1 MIGGAM
7 FKSYLKVAVRN
18 FLRRPGFSLI
28 NVLGLAVGVAC
39 CLLILLFVRDEMSF
53 DRHNEKLDRIYRVGL
68 SAFVNNNA
76 LDAVY
81 TPSPM
86 AKGLVDEIPEV
97 EAAARVR
104 RYGFPVLR
112 HGEKVFSE
120 ERVYWVDNAFFDIFT
135 VPFVAGDPKTALQEP
150 LTIVLTRTMARK
162 YFGDGPALG
171 RVLNADGTRDYIV
184 TGVVEDPPRN
194 SHFHYDFLAS
204 METNPDSRSPVWIN
218 NSYLTYFLLRE
229 GAAAGAVEGK
239 LAGLVRKH
247 VGPQVQAAIGIT
259 LDQFLETGG
268 RYDYFIQPVKDIHLR
283 SHYDGEL
290 EPNSDIAYV
299 YIFSIVALG
308 ILAVAVV
315 NFVNLATAR
324 SARRARE
331 VGIRKTLGSHRA
343 RLVRQFLVESVL
355 TAFLA
360 VVLALLLVQVLLPA
374 FNRVTGKP
382 LAMPYLENP
391 FVLPGL
397 LGLALVVGVLAGTYP
412 AFFLASFDP
421 AAVLKTETAGRTR
434 KSRLRNVLVV
444 FQFAVSVVLVVGTLV
459 VRRQMDYVRTRNL
472 GFNKD
477 QIVVVEKV
485 DDIRNQIRAFK
496 QALLANPRV
505 LAASNTGDLIGDDFD
520 GSVFK
525 LAGAAGEENHLFN
538 SLETDEDFAKVYEI
552 QMASGRYFEV
562 GRPTDAGAV
571 VINERAARE
580 LGLTEAAGQQIV
592 APGPTPEQS
601 RTLTLVG
608 IVKDF
613 HFQSLHSE
621 IRPLILGNYGEQGVG
636 RFLSV
641 RVRPEAIRETID
653 FIDRTWRAF
662 AGNQAFEYQFFDD
675 HFARLYRADERT
687 GRVFLAFSMLA
698 AFVAGLGLFGLS
710 AFVAEQRTKE
720 IGIRKTLGA
729 SVGGVGLLLAGQFAK
744 WVLVANLV
752 AWPLGY
758 FFMHRWLRKFAY
770 RAALSP
776 WLFLQASFVVLVFAL
791 LTVSYQTIKAAT
803 ADPVKSLKYE

>member
-1 MIGGAM
+1 MIGGEM
-7 FKSYLKVAVRN
+7 FRNYLKVAIRN
-18 FLRRPGFSLI
+18 FLKRPGFSLI

-39 CLLILLFVRDEMSF
+39 CLLIMLFVRDEMSF
-53 DRHNEKLDRIYRVGL
+53 DRHNERLDRIYRVGL

-76 LDAVY
+76 LEAVY

-97 EAAARVR
+97 EAASRVR
-104 RYGFPVLR
+104 RFGFPVFR
-112 HGEKVFSE
+112 YGDKVFSE

-135 VPFVAGDPKTALQEP
+135 VPFIAGDPRTALKDP

-162 YFGDGPALG
+162 YFGDEAALG
-171 RVLNADGTRDYIV
+171 RVLNADGSRDYIV

-204 METNPDSRSPVWIN
+204 VETYPDSRSPVWIN
-218 NSYLTYFLLRE
+218 NSYLTYYLLRE
-229 GAAAGAVEGK
+229 GAAAGAVEAK
-239 LAGLVRKH
+239 LAGLVGKH
-247 VGPQVQAAIGIT
+247 VGPQIQAAIGIT
-259 LDQFLETGG
+259 LEEFLASGG
-268 RYDYFIQPVKDIHLR
+268 RYEYFIQPAKDIHLR
-283 SHYDGEL
+283 SQYKGEL
-290 EPNSDIAYV
+290 EPNGDIAIV

-308 ILAVAVV
+308 ILAVAVI

-331 VGIRKTLGSHRA
+331 VGIRKTLGSHRG

-355 TAFLA
+355 MAFLA
-360 VVLALLLVQVLLPA
+360 VLLALLLVQALLPA
-374 FNRVTGKP
+374 FNRVTGKA
-382 LAMPYLENP
+382 LAMPYADSP
-391 FVLPGL
+391 WTIPGL
-397 LGLALVVGVLAGTYP
+397 LALVLAVGILAGTYP

-434 KSRLRNVLVV
+434 KSRLRNGLVV
-444 FQFAVSVVLVVGTLV
+444 FQFAVSVVLIIGTVV
-459 VRRQMDYVRTRNL
+459 VRRQMDYVRTRDL

-485 DDIRNQIRAFK
+485 DDIGNQIRAFK

-505 LAASNTGDLIGDDFD
+505 LGASNSGDLIGDNFD

-525 LAGAAGEENHLFN
+525 LAGATGEENHLFN
-538 SLETDEDFAKVYEI
+538 SLATDEDFAKVYEI
-552 QMASGRYFEV
+552 EMASGRYFEA
-562 GRPTDAGAV
+562 GRQADARVV
-571 VINERAARE
+571 VINEKAARE
-580 LGLTEAAGQQIV
+580 LGIAEAAGQQIV
-592 APGPTPEQS
+592 AVGPTPEQS
-601 RTLTLVG
+601 QTLTLVG

-621 IRPLILGNYGEQGVG
+621 IRPLILGCYGEREFG

-641 RVRPEAIRETID
+641 RVRPENIRETID
-653 FIDRTWRAF
+653 FIDRTWRGM

-675 HFARLYRADERT
+675 HFARLYQADERT
-687 GRVFLAFSMLA
+687 GRVFLAFSVLA

-744 WVLVANLV
+744 WVLVANLI

-758 FFMHRWLRKFAY
+758 YFMHRWLQKFAY

-776 WLFLQASFVVLVFAL
+776 LLFLSASLLVLAFAI
-791 LTVSYQTIKAAT
+791 LTVSYQTVKAAT

>member
-1 MIGGAM
+1 M
-7 FKSYLKVAVRN
+7 FRNYLKVAVRN

-53 DRHNEKLDRIYRVGL
+53 DRHNERIDRIYRAGL
-68 SAFVNNNA
+68 SAFINNNA
-76 LDAVY
+76 IEAVF

-97 EAAARVR
+97 EAASRVR
-104 RYGFPVLR
+104 NFGFPVFR

-120 ERVYWVDNAFFDIFT
+120 ERVYWVDNAFFEIFT
-135 VPFVAGDPKTALQEP
+135 VPFVAGDPRTALREP

-171 RVLNADGTRDYIV
+171 QVLNADGRRDYVV

-194 SHFHYDFLAS
+194 AHFHYDFLAS
-204 METNPDSRSPVWIN
+204 VETYPDSRSPVWVN
-218 NSYLTYFLLRE
+218 NNYLTYFLLRE
-229 GAAAGAVEGK
+229 GARAEAVKAK
-239 LAGLVRKH
+239 LSGLVRKF

-259 LDQFLETGG
+259 LDQFVASGG

-283 SHYDGEL
+283 SHYQGEL

-299 YIFSIVALG
+299 YIFSVVALG
-308 ILAVAVV
+308 ILAVAVI

-331 VGIRKTLGSHRA
+331 VGIRKTLGSHRS

-355 TAFLA
+355 MAFLA
-360 VVLALLLVQVLLPA
+360 VLLALLLVQVLLPA
-374 FNRVTGKP
+374 FNQITGKT
-382 LAMPYLENP
+382 LAMPYAESP
-391 FVLPGL
+391 YAIPGL
-397 LGLALVVGVLAGTYP
+397 LALVLVVGVLAGTYP

-421 AAVLKTETAGRTR
+421 ATVLKTETAGRSR

-444 FQFAVSVVLVVGTLV
+444 FQFAVSVILIIGTFV
-459 VRRQMDYVRTRNL
+459 VRRQMDYVRTRDL

-477 QIVVVEKV
+477 QVVVVEKV
-485 DDIRNQIRAFK
+485 DDIGNQIQAFK
-496 QALLANPRV
+496 QALLANPRI
-505 LAASNTGDLIGDDFD
+505 LSASNTEELIGDDF
-520 GSVFK
+520 GSSVFK
-525 LAGAAGEENHLFN
+525 LAGAAGEENHL
-538 SLETDEDFAKVYEI
+538 LYTIRTDEDFAKAYEI
-552 QMASGRYFEV
+552 ELASGRYFEA
-562 GRPTDAGAV
+562 GRPTDAEAV
-571 VINERAARE
+571 VINETAARE
-580 LGLTEAAGQQIV
+580 IGVTDAAGQQIV
-592 APGPTPEQS
+592 AVGPTPAQS

-608 IVKDF
+608 ILKDF
-613 HFQSLHSE
+613 HFQSLHDE
-621 IRPLILGNYGEQGVG
+621 IRPLIMNYYAQQGFG

-641 RVRPEAIRETID
+641 RVRPENIRETVD
-653 FIDRTWRAF
+653 FMDRTWRGF
-662 AGNQAFEYQFFDD
+662 AGNQAFEYKFFDD
-675 HFARLYRADERT
+675 HFARLYQADERT
-687 GRVFLAFSMLA
+687 GRIFLAFSILA

-729 SVGGVGLLLAGQFAK
+729 SVGGVSLLLAGQFAK
-744 WVLVANLV
+744 WVLAANV
-752 AWPLGY
+752 IAWPLGY
-758 FFMHRWLRKFAY
+758 YFMHRWLEKFAY

-776 WLFLQASFVVLVFAL
+776 LLFLLASLLVLAFAL
-791 LTVSYQTIKAAT
+791 LTVSYQTVKAAT

>member
-1 MIGGAM
+1 M
-7 FKSYLKVAVRN
+7 FRNYLKVAVRN

-39 CLLILLFVRDEMSF
+39 CLIILLFVRDEMSF
-53 DRHNEKLDRIYRVGL
+53 DRHNERLDRIYRVGL
-68 SAFVNNNA
+68 SAFVNNNV

-86 AKGLVDEIPEV
+86 AKGLIEEVPEV
-97 EAAARVR
+97 EAASRVR
-104 RYGFPVLR
+104 RFSFPVFR

-135 VPFVAGDPKTALQEP
+135 VPFVAGDPRTALKDP
-150 LTIVLTRTMARK
+150 LTIVLTRTMAHK
-162 YFGDGPALG
+162 YFGDEPAVG
-171 RVLNADGTRDYIV
+171 QVLKADGERDYII

-204 METNPDSRSPVWIN
+204 IETYPDSRSPIWIN
-218 NSYLTYFLLRE
+218 NSYVTYFLLRE
-229 GAAAGAVEGK
+229 GVAAEVVEDK
-239 LAGLVRKH
+239 LAGLIRKH
-247 VGPQVQAAIGIT
+247 VGPQIQAAIGIT
-259 LDQFLETGG
+259 LDQFLGSGG

-283 SHYDGEL
+283 SHYDGEF

-331 VGIRKTLGSHRA
+331 VGIRKTLGSHRG
-343 RLVRQFLVESVL
+343 RLVRQFLVESVM

-360 VVLALLLVQVLLPA
+360 VLLALLLVQVLLPA

-382 LAMPYLENP
+382 LAMPYAESP

-397 LGLALVVGVLAGTYP
+397 LALVLVVGVLAGAYP
-412 AFFLASFDP
+412 ALFLASFDP
-421 AAVLKTETAGRTR
+421 AAVLKTETAGRSR

-444 FQFAVSVVLVVGTLV
+444 FQFSVSVVLIIGTFV
-459 VRRQMDYVRTRNL
+459 VRRQMDYVRTRDL

-485 DDIRNQIRAFK
+485 DDIGDRIQAFK
-496 QALLANPRV
+496 QALLANPRI
-505 LAASNTGDLIGDDFD
+505 LGAANTDDLIGDDFD

-525 LAGAAGEENHLFN
+525 LAGATGEENHLFN
-538 SLETDEDFAKVYEI
+538 SLRTDEDFAKVYEI
-552 QMASGRYFEV
+552 EMASGRYFEAE
-562 GRPTDAGAV
+562 RPTDAQAV
-571 VINERAARE
+571 VINEKAARE
-580 LGLTEAAGQQIV
+580 LGLVEAAGQQIV

-601 RTLTLVG
+601 QTLVLIG

-613 HFQSLHSE
+613 HFQSLHTE
-621 IRPLILGNYGEQGVG
+621 IRPLVLGSYGEREFG

-641 RVRPEAIRETID
+641 RVRPENIRETIA
-653 FIDRTWRAF
+653 FMDRTWRGM

-687 GRVFLAFSMLA
+687 GRVFLAFSILA

-729 SVGGVGLLLAGQFAK
+729 SVGEVGLLLAGQFAK

-758 FFMHRWLRKFAY
+758 FFMRRWLQKFAY

>member
-1 MIGGAM
+1 M
-7 FKSYLKVAVRN
+7 FRNYLKVAVRN
-18 FLRRPGFSLI
+18 FVRRPGFSLI

-39 CLLILLFVRDEMSF
+39 CLLILLFVRDETSY
-53 DRHNEKLDRIYRVGL
+53 DRHNERLDRMYRVGL
-68 SAFVNNNA
+68 SAFVNNNSIE
-76 LDAVY
+76 AVH

-86 AKGLVDEIPEV
+86 AKGLVDEVPEV
-97 EAAARVR
+97 EAATRVR
-104 RYGFPVLR
+104 SFGFPVFR
-112 HGEKVFSE
+112 YGEKVFSE

-135 VPFVAGDPKTALQEP
+135 VPFIAGDPRTALKDP

-162 YFGDGPALG
+162 YFGDGTALG
-171 RVLNADGTRDYIV
+171 QVLKADGRRDYIV

-204 METNPDSRSPVWIN
+204 VETYPDSRSPIWIN
-218 NSYLTYFLLRE
+218 NSYRTYFLLRE
-229 GAAAGAVEGK
+229 GATAGAVEAK
-239 LAGLVRKH
+239 LAGFIGKH
-247 VGPQVQAAIGIT
+247 VGPQIQAAIGIT
-259 LDQFLETGG
+259 LDQFVASGG

-283 SHYDGEL
+283 SHYDGEI
-290 EPNSDIAYV
+290 EPNSDVAYV
-299 YIFSIVALG
+299 YIFSLVALG

-331 VGIRKTLGSHRA
+331 VGIRKTLGSYRG

-374 FNRVTGKP
+374 FNRITGKP
-382 LAMPYLENP
+382 LAMPYAESP
-391 FVLPGL
+391 FVIPGL
-397 LGLALVVGVLAGTYP
+397 LVLVLVVGALAGTYP

-421 AAVLKTETAGRTR
+421 AAVLKTETAGRSR

-444 FQFAVSVVLVVGTLV
+444 FQFAVSVVLIVGTLV
-459 VRRQMDYVRTRNL
+459 VRRQMDYVRTTNL

-485 DDIRNQIRAFK
+485 DDIGNQIRAFK
-496 QALLANPRV
+496 QALSANPRV
-505 LAASNTGDLIGDDFD
+505 LGASNTQDLFGDDFD

-538 SLETDEDFAKVYEI
+538 SLRTDEDFAKVYEI
-552 QMASGRYFEV
+552 EMASGRYFEA
-562 GRPTDAGAV
+562 GREADAQAAV
-571 VINERAARE
+571 LNETAARE
-580 LGLTEAAGQQIV
+580 LGITEAAGQQIV
-592 APGPTPEQS
+592 APGPSPEQS
-601 RTLTLVG
+601 QTLTLVG

-613 HFQSLHSE
+613 HFQSLHTE
-621 IRPLILGNYGEQGVG
+621 IRPLILGNYGEGGTG

-641 RVRPEAIRETID
+641 RVRPEGIRETLD
-653 FIDRTWRAF
+653 FIDRTWRGF
-662 AGNQAFEYQFFDD
+662 AGNQAFEYRFFDD
-675 HFARLYRADERT
+675 HFARLYQADERT
-687 GRVFLAFSMLA
+687 GRVFLAFSVLA

-729 SVGGVGLLLAGQFAK
+729 SVGGVSLLLAGQFAK
-744 WVLVANLV
+744 WVLVANLI

-758 FFMHRWLRKFAY
+758 YFMHRWLQKFAY

-776 WLFLQASFVVLVFAL
+776 LLFLSASLAILAFAL
-791 LTVSYQTIKAAT
+791 LTVGYQTVKAAT

>member
-1 MIGGAM
+1 M
-7 FKSYLKVAVRN
+7 FRNYLKVAVRN
-18 FLRRPGFSLI
+18 FLKRPGFSLI
-28 NVLGLAVGVAC
+28 NVVGLAVGVAC

-53 DRHNEKLDRIYRVGL
+53 DRHNERLDRIYRAGL
-68 SAFVNNNA
+68 SAFINNNA
-76 LDAVY
+76 LEAVY

-86 AKGLVDEIPEV
+86 AKGLVDEVPEV

-104 RYGFPVLR
+104 SFGFPVFR
-112 HGEKVFSE
+112 YGDKVFSE

-135 VPFVAGDPKTALQEP
+135 VPFVAGDPRTALKDP

-162 YFGDGPALG
+162 YFGDETALG
-171 RVLNADGTRDYIV
+171 RVLNADGRRDYVV
-184 TGVVEDPPRN
+184 TGVIEDPPRN

-204 METNPDSRSPVWIN
+204 VETYPDSRSPVWIN
-218 NSYLTYFLLRE
+218 NNYLTYFLVRE
-229 GAAAGAVEGK
+229 GAAAEAVETK
-239 LAGLVRKH
+239 LAGLLRKH
-247 VGPQVQAAIGIT
+247 VAPQIQAAIGIT
-259 LDQFLETGG
+259 LDQFLESGG
-268 RYDYFIQPVKDIHLR
+268 RYEYFVQPAKDIHLR

-290 EPNSDIAYV
+290 EPNGDIAYV
-299 YIFSIVALG
+299 YIFSLVALG
-308 ILAVAVV
+308 ILAVAVI

-331 VGIRKTLGSHRA
+331 VGIRKTLGSYRG

-355 TAFLA
+355 MAFLA
-360 VVLALLLVQVLLPA
+360 VLLALLLVQALLPA
-374 FNRVTGKP
+374 FNRITGKP
-382 LAMPYLENP
+382 LAMPYAESPL
-391 FVLPGL
+391 VLPGL
-397 LGLALVVGVLAGTYP
+397 LGLVLVVGALAGAYP

-421 AAVLKTETAGRTR
+421 ATVLKTETAGRSR

-444 FQFAVSVVLVVGTLV
+444 FQFAVSVILIIGTFV
-459 VRRQMDYVRTRNL
+459 VRRQMEYVRTRDL

-477 QIVVVEKV
+477 QVVIVEKV
-485 DDIRNQIRAFK
+485 DDIGNQIRAFK

-505 LAASNTGDLIGDDFD
+505 LSAANAEHLIGDDLG

-525 LAGAAGEENHLFN
+525 LAGAAGEENHLLN
-538 SLETDEDFAKVYEI
+538 TMRTDADFAKAYEI
-552 QMASGRYFEV
+552 EMASGRYFEA
-562 GRPTDAGAV
+562 GREADAQAV
-571 VINERAARE
+571 VINETAARE
-580 LGLTEAAGQQIV
+580 LGVAEAAGQQIV
-592 APGPTPEQS
+592 AVGPTPEQS
-601 RTLTLVG
+601 DTLTLVG

-613 HFQSLHSE
+613 HFQSLHTG
-621 IRPLILGNYGEQGVG
+621 IRPLILGYYGERGFG

-641 RVRPEAIRETID
+641 RVRPESIRETID
-653 FIDRTWRAF
+653 FIDRTWRGF

-675 HFARLYRADERT
+675 HFARFYRADERT
-687 GRVFLAFSMLA
+687 GRVFMAFSLLA

-729 SVGGVGLLLAGQFAK
+729 SVGGVSLLLAGQFAK
-744 WVLVANLV
+744 WVVAANLI

-758 FFMHRWLRKFAY
+758 YFMHRWLQKFAY

-776 WLFLQASFVVLVFAL
+776 LLFLTASLVVLAFAI
-791 LTVSYQTIKAAT
+791 LTVSYQTVKAAT

>member
-1 MIGGAM
+1 M
-7 FKSYLKVAVRN
+7 FRNYLKVAVRN

-53 DRHNEKLDRIYRVGL
+53 DRHNEKLDRMYRVGL

-76 LDAVY
+76 LEAVY

-97 EAAARVR
+97 EAASRVR
-104 RYGFPVLR
+104 RFGFPVFR

-135 VPFVAGDPKTALQEP
+135 VPFIAGDPRTALKDP

-171 RVLNADGTRDYIV
+171 QVLNADGKRDYIV

-194 SHFHYDFLAS
+194 AHFHYDFLAS
-204 METNPDSRSPVWIN
+204 IETYPESRSPIWIN
-218 NSYLTYFLLRE
+218 NSSLTYFLLRE
-229 GAAAGAVEGK
+229 GAAAGAVEAK
-239 LAGLVRKH
+239 LAGLIRKH
-247 VGPQVQAAIGIT
+247 VGPQIQAAIGIT
-259 LDQFLETGG
+259 LDQFLASGG
-268 RYDYFIQPVKDIHLR
+268 RYDYFVQPVKDIHLR
-283 SHYDGEL
+283 SQYDGEL

-299 YIFSIVALG
+299 YIFSLVALG

-331 VGIRKTLGSHRA
+331 VGIRKTLGSYQG

-360 VVLALLLVQVLLPA
+360 VFLALLLVQVLLPA
-374 FNRVTGKP
+374 FNHVTGKA
-382 LAMPYLENP
+382 LAMPYFENP

-397 LGLALVVGVLAGTYP
+397 LGLVLIVGVLAGTYP

-421 AAVLKTETAGRTR
+421 AAVLKTETGGRSR

-444 FQFAVSVVLVVGTLV
+444 FQFAVSVVLIIGTFV
-459 VRRQMDYVRTRNL
+459 VRRQMDYVRTKNL

-485 DDIRNQIRAFK
+485 DDIGNQIRAFK

-505 LAASNTGDLIGDDFD
+505 LGASNTGDLIGDDFD

-538 SLETDEDFAKVYEI
+538 TLRTDEDFAKVYEI
-552 QMASGRYFEV
+552 EMASGRYFEA
-562 GRPTDAGAV
+562 GRKTDSQAV
-571 VINERAARE
+571 VINETAARE
-580 LGLTEAAGQQIV
+580 LGVTEAAGQQIV
-592 APGPTPEQS
+592 APAPTPEESQ
-601 RTLTLVG
+601 TLTLVG

-613 HFQSLHSE
+613 HFQSLHNE
-621 IRPLILGNYGEQGVG
+621 IRPLILGYYGEEGSG

-641 RVRPEAIRETID
+641 RVRPENIRETLA
-653 FIDRTWRAF
+653 FMDRTWRGL

-675 HFARLYRADERT
+675 HFARFYQADERT
-687 GRVFLAFSMLA
+687 GRVFLAFSVLA

-729 SVGGVGLLLAGQFAK
+729 SVGEISVLLAGQFAK
-744 WVLVANLV
+744 WVLVANLI

-758 FFMHRWLRKFAY
+758 YFMHRWLQKFAY
-770 RAALSP
+770 RTALSP
-776 WLFLQASFVVLVFAL
+776 LSFLAASFVVLAFAL
-791 LTVSYQTIKAAT
+791 LTVSYQTVKAAT
-803 ADPVKSLKYE
+803 VHPVQSLKYE

>member
-1 MIGGAM
+1 M
-7 FKSYLKVAVRN
+7 FRNYLKVAVRN

-28 NVLGLAVGVAC
+28 NVVGLAVGVAC
-39 CLLILLFVRDEMSF
+39 CLLILLFVRDELSY
-53 DRHNEKLDRIYRVGL
+53 DRHNERLDRIYRAGL

-86 AKGLVDEIPEV
+86 AKGLVDEVPEV
-97 EAAARVR
+97 ETASRVR
-104 RYGFPVLR
+104 RFGFPVFR
-112 HGEKVFSE
+112 YGEKVFSE
-120 ERVYWVDNAFFDIFT
+120 ERAYWVDSAFFDIFT
-135 VPFVAGDPKTALQEP
+135 VPFVVGDPRTALKDP
-150 LTIVLTRTMARK
+150 LTVVLTRTMARK
-162 YFGDGPALG
+162 YFGDEPALG
-171 RVLNADGTRDYIV
+171 RVLNADGKRDYVV

-194 SHFHYDFLAS
+194 AHFHYDFLAS
-204 METNPDSRSPVWIN
+204 LETFPDSRSPVWIN
-218 NSYLTYFLLRE
+218 NNYHTYFLVRE
-229 GAAAGAVEGK
+229 GASAVAVEAK
-239 LAGLVRKH
+239 LAGLIRKH
-247 VGPQVQAAIGIT
+247 VGPQIQAAIGIT
-259 LDQFLETGG
+259 LDEFVASGG
-268 RYDYFIQPVKDIHLR
+268 RYDYFIQPAKDIHLR

-331 VGIRKTLGSHRA
+331 VGIRKTLGSYRG
-343 RLVRQFLVESVL
+343 RLVRQFLIESVL

-374 FNRVTGKP
+374 FNRVTVKT
-382 LAMPYLENP
+382 LAMPYVESPL
-391 FVLPGL
+391 VLPGL
-397 LGLALVVGVLAGTYP
+397 LVLVLAVGILAGAYP

-421 AAVLKTETAGRTR
+421 AAVLKTETAGRSR
-434 KSRLRNVLVV
+434 KSRLRNALVV
-444 FQFAVSVVLVVGTLV
+444 FQFAVSVILIIGTFV

-477 QIVVVEKV
+477 QIVVIEKV
-485 DDIRNQIRAFK
+485 DDIGDRVRAFK
-496 QALLANPRV
+496 QALSASPRV
-505 LAASNTGDLIGDDFD
+505 LGASNTQNLIGDDFN

-538 SLETDEDFAKVYEI
+538 SLATDEDFAKVYEI
-552 QMASGRYFEV
+552 EMASGRYFEA
-562 GRPTDAGAV
+562 GREADARVV
-571 VINERAARE
+571 VINEKAARE
-580 LGLTEAAGQQIV
+580 LGLTEAAGQRIV
-592 APGPTPEQS
+592 AVGPTPEQS
-601 RTLTLVG
+601 ETLTLVG

-621 IRPLILGNYGEQGVG
+621 IRPLILGCYGEKEFG

-641 RVRPEAIRETID
+641 RVRPEGIRETVD
-653 FIDRTWRAF
+653 FIDRTWRGF
-662 AGNQAFEYQFFDD
+662 AGNQAFEYRFFDD
-675 HFARLYRADERT
+675 HFARLYEADERT
-687 GRVFLAFSMLA
+687 GRVFLAFSLLA

-729 SVGGVGLLLAGQFAK
+729 SVGGVSLLLAGQFAK
-744 WVLVANLV
+744 WVLAANLV
-752 AWPLGY
+752 AWPIGY
-758 FFMHRWLRKFAY
+758 YFMHRWLQKFAY

-776 WLFLQASFVVLVFAL
+776 LLFLGASLLVLVFAL
-791 LTVSYQTIKAAT
+791 LAVSYQTVKAAT